1 MLKIGGH
8 EFNLVIM
15 ELENELGRTDFN
27 TSTICI
33 DKDISVQSVK
43 ESTLLHEIIHACNST
58 FGDERLE
65 HALIDSLAEQL
76 YQVLSDNNLLNKEEL
91 KRITNK

>member
-1 MLKIGGH
+1 
-8 EFNLVIM
+8 M

-43 ESTLLHEIIHACNST
+43 ESTLLHEIIHACLFLT
-58 FGDERLE
+58 YI
-65 HALIDSLAEQL
+65 ALVYILIL
-76 YQVLSDNNLLNKEEL
+76 
-91 KRITNK
+91 